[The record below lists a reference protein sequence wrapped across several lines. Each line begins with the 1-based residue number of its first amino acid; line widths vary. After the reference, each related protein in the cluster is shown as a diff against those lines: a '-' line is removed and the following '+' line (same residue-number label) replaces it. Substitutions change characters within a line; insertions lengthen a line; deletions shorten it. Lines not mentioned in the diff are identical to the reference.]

1 MLAEDGTTK
10 SAGEIQELFQSKGA
24 DVSRPMVMSCMAGVL
39 SSLSYACAVKAG
51 FQGPLYLYDGS
62 YSEYRDKS
70 AKE

>member
-1 MLAEDGTTK
+1 
-10 SAGEIQELFQSKGA
+10 
-24 DVSRPMVMSCMAGVL
+24 MSCMAGVL

-62 YSEYRDKS
+62 YSEYKDKS